1 MEATLASNADA
12 QLILKLYELRR
23 EETMRKARS
32 WMLGQFWPSTLDEFL
47 AVQRAAGT
55 TENAYLRQVASYW
68 DMAASFVLHGA
79 LDADLFIECNSENF
93 FLLAKFQDLLP
104 EIRPVMPS
112 FLAKTEQLVQKYGNA
127 RQKFEGMVKAVPGRR
142 AAYAARKASASNQA
156 T

>member
-32 WMLGQFWPSTLDEFL
+32 WMTGQFWPATIDEFL

-55 TENAYLRQVASYW
+55 NENCYLRQVSSYW

-93 FLLAKFQDLLP
+93 FLLAKFQPLMS
-104 EIRPVMPS
+104 EIRTVMPS
-112 FLAKTEQLVQKYGNA
+112 FFAKTEQLVMKHGTA

-142 AAYAARKASASNQA
+142 AAYEARRAGS
-156 T
+156 